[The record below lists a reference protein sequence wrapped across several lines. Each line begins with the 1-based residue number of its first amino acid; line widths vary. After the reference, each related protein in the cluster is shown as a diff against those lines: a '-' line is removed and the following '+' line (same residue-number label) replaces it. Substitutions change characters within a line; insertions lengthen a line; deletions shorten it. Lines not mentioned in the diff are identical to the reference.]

1 VEDEEHILAIMFIVR
16 LADAMHRLAYPT
28 FLTTSFVD
36 ALKHKLDVPDLD
48 LEVEVSA
55 TRWGYKQGTIM
66 TYHRIS
72 SEFDGHAI
80 QALSK
85 IAFGVL
91 KDTVRVNEAF
101 RLINDTENE
110 NQFGKFEHGYRNFP
124 CRILLIPLLAS
135 SSATAYF
142 GGTWVDFGFALV
154 TGTFAGMIHYLCA
167 LKPQLAGVQDLLV
180 SILTAMISMAAA
192 TAFPGS
198 VCFSAQVLG
207 TLFWYLH
214 GLSFV
219 ISLYEMTSQ
228 GFTMTGLVR
237 FASAVLNSFV
247 MAFGVVIGVWFAAY
261 GGEDRY

>member
-1 VEDEEHILAIMFIVR
+1 
-16 LADAMHRLAYPT
+16 
-28 FLTTSFVD
+28 
-36 ALKHKLDVPDLD
+36 VPDLD

-124 CRILLIPLLAS
+124 CRILLIPHWRARLRLP
-135 SSATAYF
+135 TLE
-142 GGTWVDFGFALV
+142 V
-154 TGTFAGMIHYLCA
+154 
-167 LKPQLAGVQDLLV
+167 
-180 SILTAMISMAAA
+180 
-192 TAFPGS
+192 PGS
-198 VCFSAQVLG
+198 
-207 TLFWYLH
+207 TLDLRWSRVPSR
-214 GLSFV
+214 G
-219 ISLYEMTSQ
+219 
-228 GFTMTGLVR
+228 
-237 FASAVLNSFV
+237 
-247 MAFGVVIGVWFAAY
+247 
-261 GGEDRY
+261 